1 MNPRRTGMW
10 SLPGILPSTALGHP
24 AQRQCRER
32 TTPWM
37 EEVEPRLEQRPRMRW
52 SGRARLLVLLG
63 LLMLPSVALATVT
76 GVSTLPD
83 VTIAKIGEDTVSV
96 PLQILLTMT
105 ALTLIPAALLGM
117 TAFTR
122 IIIVLGLL
130 RQALGTGQAPSN
142 QVLLSLALFLTALI
156 MMPVIDRAW
165 MDGIAPYL
173 DGKME
178 FLVALKAAA
187 APLRGFMLAQIR
199 ENDLLTF
206 ASMAGHSGY
215 ATPADVPFSVLA
227 PAFLTSEIKTAFEIG
242 FLLFV
247 PFVVIDLV
255 VSSVLMSM
263 GMMMLSPML
272 ISAPFKILLFVLVDG
287 WVLVVGSLAASFQ
300 TP

>member
-1 MNPRRTGMW
+1 MKP
-10 SLPGILPSTALGHP
+10 LPI
-24 AQRQCRER
+24 
-32 TTPWM
+32 
-37 EEVEPRLEQRPRMRW
+37 RW
-52 SGRARLLVLLG
+52 LVWLVL
-63 LLMLPSVALATVT
+63 VALVLPWPALAATA
-76 GVSTLPD
+76 STLPNLPD
-83 VTIAKIGEDTVSV
+83 VTVAKIGENAVSV

-105 ALTLIPAALLGM
+105 VLTVLPAALLGM

-156 MMPVIDRAW
+156 MMPIIDKAW
-165 MDGIAPYL
+165 ADGIAPYL
-173 DGKME
+173 DGKLDFMT
-178 FLVALKAAA
+178 ALHAAA
-187 APLRGFMLAQIR
+187 QPLRGFMLAQIR

-206 ASMAGHSGY
+206 AAMAGQTGY
-215 ATPADVPFSVLA
+215 ATPDDVPFSVLA

>member
-1 MNPRRTGMW
+1 MNYRARCLLLKSLMLL
-10 SLPGILPSTALGHP
+10 SLLLLPGL
-24 AQRQCRER
+24 
-32 TTPWM
+32 
-37 EEVEPRLEQRPRMRW
+37 
-52 SGRARLLVLLG
+52 
-63 LLMLPSVALATVT
+63 ALAAATGGAVTSTVA
-76 GVSTLPD
+76 SLPD
-83 VTIAKIGEDTVSV
+83 VTIAKIGADTVSV

-105 ALTLIPAALLGM
+105 VLTLIPAALLGM

-142 QVLLSLALFLTALI
+142 QVLLSLALFLTALV
-156 MMPVIDRAW
+156 MMPVVDRAW
-165 MDGIAPYL
+165 AEGIAPYL

-187 APLRGFMLAQIR
+187 EPLRSFMLAQIR

-206 ASMAGHSGY
+206 ASLAGHSGY

-287 WVLVVGSLAASFQ
+287 WVLVVGSLAASCQ
-300 TP
+300 AP